1 METKKIEGFYGGKFF
16 PMHLGHLLCIDRM
29 SKQCDHGVVILFIN
43 GEGECD
49 YLKDHVKTEDLNVE
63 NRIEQVK
70 KVCQLFPNL
79 EYHVIDCTTLR
90 NPDGTEDWDA
100 ETPLV
105 RQFCP
110 HIDYVYSSEP
120 EYDAYFKRAYPE
132 ATHILVDVPRI
143 KVPISSTMIRNMINE
158 EEKDV
163 WRI

>member
-16 PMHLGHLLCIDRM
+16 PMHLGHLLCIQTM
-29 SKQCDHGVVILFIN
+29 AKQCDHGVVILFVN

-49 YLKDHVKTEDLNVE
+49 YLKDHIKTEDLNVE

-70 KVCQLFPNL
+70 KVCQFFPNL

-120 EYDAYFKRAYPE
+120 DYDAYFKRAYPE

-158 EEKDV
+158 EEKEK

>member
-1 METKKIEGFYGGKFF
+1 METKIEGFYGGKFF
-16 PMHLGHLLCIDRM
+16 PMHLGHLLCIQRM
-29 SKQCDHGVVILFIN
+29 AEQCSHGVVILFVN
-43 GEGECD
+43 GEGESD
-49 YLKDHVKTEDLNVE
+49 YLKDHPKTEDLNIK
-63 NRIEQVK
+63 NRIKQVK

-79 EYHVIDCTTLR
+79 EYHVIDCATLR
-90 NPDGTEDWDA
+90 NPNGTEDWDA

-120 EYDAYFKRAYPE
+120 GYDAYFKRAYPE

-143 KVPISSTMIRNMINE
+143 QVPISSTMIRNMINE
-158 EEKDV
+158 KEKEK